1 MGTVVYN
8 RLKEPLGSAFYIS
21 ITNEDISQLNQVLF
35 VGEPNKTTFSL
46 YNYGKYYWSDD
57 TERLTIESN
66 EGYIN
71 GVAIVESNS
80 IILTNCFLPYEKR
93 SGTAET
99 LVILNAN
106 NFIKLCNEYFPNLE
120 FTKRGL
126 KVEAYLINYSL
137 ELVIKYVIEDNS
149 WESTLKIKDRDC
161 NYVDFLDIYKSENLT
176 NFMETTKSKLTD
188 MFIPCLSNVK

>member
-1 MGTVVYN
+1 M
-8 RLKEPLGSAFYIS
+8 
-21 ITNEDISQLNQVLF
+21 
-35 VGEPNKTTFSL
+35 
-46 YNYGKYYWSDD
+46 
-57 TERLTIESN
+57 
-66 EGYIN
+66 
-71 GVAIVESNS
+71 
-80 IILTNCFLPYEKR
+80 
-93 SGTAET
+93 
-99 LVILNAN
+99 
-106 NFIKLCNEYFPNLE
+106 KLCNEYFPNLE
-120 FTKRGL
+120 FTKRWL